1 MNFKD
6 MAYLK
11 RNQISND
18 ILNFVREKT
27 KNTTNE
33 TNEIL
38 VYMHDE
44 VKRILNKWGNK
55 DISLDAYLFHILPA
69 KSKSLMSEENIRAM
83 KKRRINKSLR
93 SIGKSLGLEF
103 NLTIG
108 LARHS
113 FATTL
118 KLNGTNVSFISEM
131 LGHTS
136 MKTTMHYLKSIPS
149 NERKIVSDS
158 SLSFAV

>member
-1 MNFKD
+1 M
-6 MAYLK
+6 
-11 RNQISND
+11 
-18 ILNFVREKT
+18 
-27 KNTTNE
+27 
-33 TNEIL
+33 
-38 VYMHDE
+38 
-44 VKRILNKWGNK
+44 GNK
-55 DISLDAYLFHILPA
+55 DISPESYLFPILPA
-69 KSKSLMSEENIRAM
+69 NPVSLLSEENIRSM
-83 KKRRINKSLR
+83 KKKRINKSLH
-93 SIGKSLGLEF
+93 SIGESMELPF

-149 NERKIVSDS
+149 NERKVVSDS
-158 SLSFAV
+158 LLSFAV

>member
-1 MNFKD
+1 
-6 MAYLK
+6 
-11 RNQISND
+11 
-18 ILNFVREKT
+18 
-27 KNTTNE
+27 
-33 TNEIL
+33 
-38 VYMHDE
+38 MHDE
-44 VKRILNKWGNK
+44 VKRILNKWGNN
-55 DISLDAYLFHILPA
+55 DISPESYLFPIFPFHSISLLSEESIRSRRRMQINHILC
-69 KSKSLMSEENIRAM
+69 
-83 KKRRINKSLR
+83 
-93 SIGKSLGLEF
+93 SIGKAIGFEF

-149 NERKIVSDS
+149 NERKAVSDS
-158 SLSFAV
+158 LLSFAV